1 MVPMRPAP
9 WMILVVAALASG
21 PASVRADEPIPFDRV
36 APLFQKHCH
45 GCHGS
50 EKAKGDL
57 RIDKLNP
64 DFIKGSDGDHWRDVL
79 DRLNFGDMPP
89 AKAPPLAKEDRE
101 RMTTWLNQERRRAA
115 LAKNQPNQFR
125 RLTRREYER
134 TLQDLL
140 GLPIEY
146 GSRLPED
153 GRSKDGFRN
162 DGDAL
167 RMSPLQYETY
177 LQIADEALAEA
188 IVTGPAPV
196 VHRYRVSV
204 GEKADKCDVKPLPKP
219 DDRPGESFEY
229 GGKKE
234 KSFRIWSM
242 SQPTKGWDGTLAPS
256 AIRRFEEAAVQIPD
270 RCVAIGF
277 QQAFRKGETRI
288 KVRVARIEPKEEAVA
303 RQANVP
309 LDKVS
314 KDPPPRFPSLTVA
327 IGSTNY
333 HGVELKILG
342 EPIVIDHADYRTY
355 DYRVRMENVS
365 VPNPGALNDRNAA
378 VVVAWNSASKS
389 AKGEKQPPLLKI
401 EWIELE
407 SPFLET
413 WPPATHTNILF
424 ANTDLAEPAYARE
437 VVRRFS
443 VRAYRGPVAP
453 VELDR
458 LMNYWTKARATSD
471 TLEASLKETLG
482 VVLSSPR
489 FLGLPAS
496 RTGGA
501 KDRLTDH
508 ELASRISY
516 LLWSTMPDETLLGL
530 ADQKKL
536 SDPAVLNGQIRRM
549 IQDPKAWAFIE
560 QFAEQWLDLERL
572 QRVSVRKNLY
582 PGYDDAL
589 AAAMRMETISFFGE
603 VLRGDLSIFQFLDSD
618 FTCVNETLAAHYGIA
633 GVVGPQFRKVPL
645 EPGLHRGGVLTHA
658 SVLTGNSD
666 GRDGHPIKR
675 GMWLLKNL
683 FDETPPPPPPNV
695 PELNRETNPKLKN
708 LTIPQALAVHRDNAS
723 CVGCHRKIDPW
734 GIAFEEYDA
743 VGNWMRDGT
752 GARLR
757 KARTSQPIES
767 TAELPSGVKVA
778 GMRELQD
785 ELIRTKADDFRRT
798 MLRKV
803 MAYALGRSLTLGDID
818 ASDAMVT
825 ALRDRNDRL
834 PALIELIAASEP
846 FRTK

>member
-1 MVPMRPAP
+1 M
-9 WMILVVAALASG
+9 LASG
-21 PASVRADEPIPFDRV
+21 RFASGCLFACVAHLLGVGVAELRAEDAVPYSRV
-36 APLFQKHCH
+36 APLFQKHCF
-45 GCHGS
+45 GCHGTA
-50 EKAKGDL
+50 KAKGDL
-57 RIDKLNP
+57 RIDKLDP
-64 DFIKGSDGDHWRDVL
+64 DLVKGADADHWRDVL

-89 AKAPPLAKEDRE
+89 AKEPSLAKEDRE
-101 RMTTWLNQERRRAA
+101 LMTTWLNQERRRAA
-115 LAKNQPNQFR
+115 LAKNQATQFR

-140 GLPIEY
+140 GLPIEF

-188 IVTGPAPV
+188 IVTGPPPV

-204 GEKADKCDVKPLPKP
+204 GADKADKCDVTPLPKP
-219 DDRPGESFEY
+219 DDRPGESFDY
-229 GGKKE
+229 AAKKGKA
-234 KSFRIWSM
+234 FRIWSM
-242 SQPTKGWDGTLAPS
+242 SQPTKGWDGKLAPS

-270 RCVAIGF
+270 KCISIGF

-288 KVRVARIEPKEEAVA
+288 AVRAARVEPAEGTDAG
-303 RQANVP
+303 RP
-309 LDKVS
+309 
-314 KDPPPRFPSLTVA
+314 PSLTVA

-333 HGVELKILG
+333 HGVELKTIG
-342 EPIVIDHADYRTY
+342 EPVVIDHADFRTY
-355 DYRVRMENVS
+355 EFRIRMENVS
-365 VPNPGALNDRNAA
+365 VPNTGNLNDKNAT
-378 VVVAWNSASKS
+378 VVVAWNSAAKP

-407 SPFLET
+407 SPFLEV

-424 ANTDLAEPAYARE
+424 KSDLAEPAYARE
-437 VVRRFS
+437 VVGRFAA
-443 VRAYRGPVAP
+443 RAYRGPIAP
-453 VELDR
+453 AELDR
-458 LMNYWTKARATSD
+458 LMKYWTKARAGSD

-496 RTGGA
+496 RTGGV

-508 ELASRISY
+508 ETASRLSY
-516 LLWSTMPDETLLGL
+516 FLWSTMPDETLLKL

-536 SDPAVLNGQIRRM
+536 HEPAVLSAQIRRM
-549 IQDPKAWAFIE
+549 IQDPRASAFIE

-582 PGYDDAL
+582 PGYDDTL
-589 AAAMRMETISFFGE
+589 VAAMRMETISFFGE
-603 VLRGDLSIFQFLDSD
+603 VLRGDLSVFSFLDSD
-618 FTCVNETLAAHYGIA
+618 FTCVNETLAAHYGIS
-633 GVVGPQFRKVPL
+633 GVTGPQFRKVKL
-645 EPGLHRGGVLTHA
+645 DEALHRGGLLTQA
-658 SVLTGNSD
+658 SILTGNSD

-695 PELNRETNPKLKN
+695 PELNRETDPKLKN
-708 LTIPQALAVHRDNAS
+708 LTIPQALAVHRNSTA
-723 CVGCHRKIDPW
+723 CMGCHRKIDPW

-743 VGNWMRDGT
+743 VGNWMRDGL
-752 GARLR
+752 GAKLR
-757 KARTSQPIES
+757 KQRTQQPIES
-767 TAELPSGVKVA
+767 KAELPSGVTIA
-778 GMRELQD
+778 GMRELKN
-785 ELIRTKADDFRRT
+785 ELIRTKSNEFRRT

-803 MAYALGRSLTLGDID
+803 MAYALGRSLTLGDTESAD
-818 ASDAMVT
+818 ALVS
-825 ALRDRNDRL
+825 ALRERGDRL